1 MEFSY
6 GYFIWYSIYS
16 LYSFLEFQFLF
27 QGYLFEDIFIFSWG
41 QPFLIEIEIGFPLL
55 LGDWDF
61 FLKLGLKDNLGFVGL
76 IGEGG
81 CYWLWIIMDWL
92 FFGFQRFLWGY
103 LLLYGFSS
111 LSGSL
116 GFPLLWALKVVALG
130 RGQGGFILT
139 KLCKKIGDKIC
150 PPLLT

>member
-6 GYFIWYSIYS
+6 GYFIWYRIYS

-27 QGYLFEDIFIFSWG
+27 QGYLFEDIFIFSWR

-92 FFGFQRFLWGY
+92 LLAFGGFY
-103 LLLYGFSS
+103 VVICCCVGFSS

-130 RGQGGFILT
+130 RGQGRFILT
-139 KLCKKIGDKIC
+139 KLCKKNRGQNLS
-150 PPLLT
+150 PY